1 MSSEL
6 VAVELQLKGYDGVMS
21 DMRALDQMLNSF
33 RGRKNRIE
41 IESNLAKA
49 KQEVIAYRG
58 EINKLNG
65 DIEKQKKE
73 VVSAQNK
80 MAEATRKSEEA
91 YKNFGKAFMNSSA
104 SYFVKKQVADASR
117 ALDVAKAKLEEQ
129 QEALDNT
136 KASMKDSQQA
146 IREYQYA
153 LKNFSSTSFGKAF
166 NQLSSVMAH
175 FGSAMQ
181 SAGNALTRLTSP
193 FRRFTS
199 GIIMGAGYK
208 ALNKFTEGFDS
219 AFSRADTMR
228 KYPRVM
234 QSFGYTADEA
244 ETSIKKLDASV
255 QGLPT
260 ALDDIVNMSQR
271 FTMTVGDLQKGT
283 DLAIASNNAFLASM
297 STETQQYQGMMQLQD
312 VLGGKKM
319 NAREWYS
326 LANSMMPAIRMM
338 GESLGYTGEALDEYV
353 SKVQQGKISNE
364 EFIDTLIKAGADENG
379 KIRKVAMEA
388 MDTWEAFFSRI
399 RTASSR
405 FGYGIIESLNSI
417 VETVTNGKFKS
428 VNMLLDDYVISGID
442 NMTKSVKG
450 WIKAHPQEITDFFK
464 SLKEINFGSIAKGV
478 GEALLTVSKYIKSFA
493 DMFGGKDL
501 SWLGKFMVYG
511 NMLGNFLTIA
521 GGLVKGSR
529 GIIAGLGASIF
540 KGIMAIKGIRKWG
553 LMGWLGTM
561 VVGEESGKTEEVMK
575 TVAKTSPK
583 MGKFSLGL
591 SNIFKGWAEI
601 ATMIIGSAGVA
612 WGSMKLL
619 KGAVKDFG
627 EMVDIIKGID
637 WDVGAEA
644 LLGIG
649 AFFTAFGGLSTL
661 AGANIGATTEL
672 LFGAVGVGLFTT
684 LIAGFGAIDMA
695 LIKSSFKSF
704 RDSVKYLNEG
714 IEGLNELG
722 TVADVGTAK
731 TNIKNAVTLF
741 NQVTDLLEPERN
753 TPTGGSEGKVK
764 SFSKKTAKSLS
775 NLSSAVGS
783 IKNSIATLNEIS
795 GMKVNT
801 HGLTNV
807 MPQVESALDL
817 IGGMLDRLPEGL
829 GTSGTAENLTNFNS
843 IIANFKSALD
853 GLVGENGILTQI
865 PKVIQQ
871 TTGFSQYGI
880 YNQFVQRVDEMSSAI
895 RQAYAKLNSG
905 IGNGEFMAS
914 NLANIAKAIGSVRD
928 ISQELGKLSVSSDN
942 IGGGTRKI
950 SGIIDNIKS
959 AFNAEAIEGVVT
971 QINTFV
977 TSVQDALQAVTDLG
991 AEPIELDIQF
1001 KLSSGFYSSKRKVIS
1016 EIKSAKKEI
1025 NSQKS
1030 PISFSIPVRVFFSVI
1045 TNLGSALAKITS
1057 DRQEVERQ
1065 ATGASTPI
1073 TPHIST
1079 GGWVSRQGVLYR
1091 SGGGSIFK
1099 PRGTDKIPAMLAEGE
1114 YVQRKQA
1121 TDFWGVDF
1129 MRKVNAMDVR
1139 GAMQAML
1146 TKAGNATN
1154 IGRQSIFNNT
1164 VNNNQRITQNINTNN
1179 PSFARMQVGRF
1190 AGAL

>member
-1 MSSEL
+1 MSTEL
-6 VAVELQLKGYDGVMS
+6 VAVELQLKGYEGVMS

-33 RGRKNRIE
+33 RGRQNKITLQADLKSVKTE
-41 IESNLAKA
+41 ILAL
-49 KQEVIAYRG
+49 QG
-58 EINKLNG
+58 ELNKLRQVKN
-65 DIEKQKKE
+65 ILSEKGL
-73 VVSAQNK
+73 
-80 MAEATRKSEEA
+80 KSEGLEN
-91 YKNFGKAFMNSSA
+91 KI
-104 SYFVKKQVADASR
+104 KQITERIRDA
-117 ALDVAKAKLEEQ
+117 
-129 QEALDNT
+129 
-136 KASMKDSQQA
+136 QQA
-146 IREYQYA
+146 SKELQMA
-153 LKNFSSTSFGKAF
+153 LKNMPKSFGQAF
-166 NQLSSVMAH
+166 NQISSMMAH
-175 FGSAMQ
+175 LGSAMQ

-244 ETSIKKLDASV
+244 QASINKLDASV

-561 VVGEESGKTEEVMK
+561 LVGEKSGKTEEVME
-575 TVAKTSPK
+575 TVAKSSPK

-601 ATMIIGSAGVA
+601 ATMIGGSAFVA
-612 WGSMKLL
+612 WGSMKLI
-619 KGAVKDFG
+619 KGAVKSFG

-644 LLGIG
+644 LLGMG
-649 AFFTAFGGLSTL
+649 TFFTAFGGLSAL
-661 AGANIGATTEL
+661 AGANIGATLEL

-684 LIAGFGAIDMA
+684 IVAGFGAIDMA

-829 GTSGTAENLTNFNS
+829 GTKGTAENLTNFNS
-843 IIANFKSALD
+843 IMTNMQSAL
-853 GLVGENGILTQI
+853 GTLVGKDGILSRI
-865 PKVIQQ
+865 KKIAEKV
-871 TTGFSQYGI
+871 G
-880 YNQFVQRVDEMSSAI
+880 EMTADPELDKFNDFRTAMGHIGEALSSA
-895 RQAYAKLNSG
+895 YESLNSG

-914 NLANIAKAIGSVRD
+914 NMNNIREALKQVRLAIHHLNEIGNTEVNENGTANIKAVVQS
-928 ISQELGKLSVSSDN
+928 LKN
-942 IGGGTRKI
+942 
-950 SGIIDNIKS
+950 
-959 AFNAEAIEGVVT
+959 AFNAEDVTAITT
-971 QINTFV
+971 QIDAFV
-977 TSVQDALQAVTDLG
+977 ASIKDALQAVTDLG

-1099 PRGTDKIPAMLAEGE
+1099 PRGTDKIPAMLSEGE

-1146 TKAGNATN
+1146 TKAGNATS

>member
-1 MSSEL
+1 M
-6 VAVELQLKGYDGVMS
+6 GW
-21 DMRALDQMLNSF
+21 
-33 RGRKNRIE
+33 
-41 IESNLAKA
+41 
-49 KQEVIAYRG
+49 
-58 EINKLNG
+58 INW
-65 DIEKQKKE
+65 
-73 VVSAQNK
+73 
-80 MAEATRKSEEA
+80 
-91 YKNFGKAFMNSSA
+91 
-104 SYFVKKQVADASR
+104 
-117 ALDVAKAKLEEQ
+117 
-129 QEALDNT
+129 
-136 KASMKDSQQA
+136 
-146 IREYQYA
+146 
-153 LKNFSSTSFGKAF
+153 
-166 NQLSSVMAH
+166 
-175 FGSAMQ
+175 FGS
-181 SAGNALTRLTSP
+181 L
-193 FRRFTS
+193 F
-199 GIIMGAGYK
+199 
-208 ALNKFTEGFDS
+208 
-219 AFSRADTMR
+219 
-228 KYPRVM
+228 
-234 QSFGYTADEA
+234 
-244 ETSIKKLDASV
+244 
-255 QGLPT
+255 
-260 ALDDIVNMSQR
+260 
-271 FTMTVGDLQKGT
+271 VG
-283 DLAIASNNAFLASM
+283 NNAKKAE
-297 STETQQYQGMMQLQD
+297 ET
-312 VLGGKKM
+312 
-319 NAREWYS
+319 
-326 LANSMMPAIRMM
+326 
-338 GESLGYTGEALDEYV
+338 
-353 SKVQQGKISNE
+353 
-364 EFIDTLIKAGADENG
+364 
-379 KIRKVAMEA
+379 
-388 MDTWEAFFSRI
+388 
-399 RTASSR
+399 
-405 FGYGIIESLNSI
+405 
-417 VETVTNGKFKS
+417 VETVTKNS
-428 VNMLLDDYVISGID
+428 S
-442 NMTKSVKG
+442 
-450 WIKAHPQEITDFFK
+450 
-464 SLKEINFGSIAKGV
+464 
-478 GEALLTVSKYIKSFA
+478 
-493 DMFGGKDL
+493 
-501 SWLGKFMVYG
+501 
-511 NMLGNFLTIA
+511 
-521 GGLVKGSR
+521 
-529 GIIAGLGASIF
+529 
-540 KGIMAIKGIRKWG
+540 
-553 LMGWLGTM
+553 
-561 VVGEESGKTEEVMK
+561 
-575 TVAKTSPK
+575 K

-591 SNIFKGWAEI
+591 SNFFKGWAEI
-601 ATMIIGSAGVA
+601 ATMIGGSAFVA
-612 WGSMKLL
+612 WGSMKLI
-619 KGAVKDFG
+619 KGAVKSFG

-644 LLGIG
+644 LIG
-649 AFFTAFGGLSTL
+649 MGTFFTAFGGLSAL
-661 AGANIGATTEL
+661 AGANIGATLEL

-684 LIAGFGAIDMA
+684 IVAGFGAIDMA

-704 RDSVKYLNEG
+704 RDSVKYLNQG

-783 IKNSIATLNEIS
+783 IKNSITTLNEIS
-795 GMKVNT
+795 GLKVNT

-829 GTSGTAENLTNFNS
+829 GSKGTAENVTNLNTTMT
-843 IIANFKSALD
+843 NLRSAL
-853 GLVGENGILTQI
+853 GALVGKKGILSQI
-865 PKVIQQ
+865 TEVTEKVK
-871 TTGFSQYGI
+871 
-880 YNQFVQRVDEMSSAI
+880 EMTADPELDKLNEFRTAMGHIGEALSSA
-895 RQAYAKLNSG
+895 YESLNSG

-914 NLANIAKAIGSVRD
+914 NMNNIREALKQVRLAIHHLNEIGNTEVNENGTANIKAVV
-928 ISQELGKLSVSSDN
+928 QNLKN
-942 IGGGTRKI
+942 
-950 SGIIDNIKS
+950 
-959 AFNAEAIEGVVT
+959 AFNAEDVTAITT
-971 QINTFV
+971 QIDAFV
-977 TSVQDALQAVTDLG
+977 TSIKDALQAVTDLG

-1099 PRGTDKIPAMLAEGE
+1099 PRGTDKIPAMLSEGE

>member
-1 MSSEL
+1 MSTEL
-6 VAVELQLKGYDGVMS
+6 VAVELQLKGYEGVMS

-33 RGRKNRIE
+33 RGRKNKITLQSDLKNVKAE
-41 IESNLAKA
+41 ILAL
-49 KQEVIAYRG
+49 QG
-58 EINKLNG
+58 ELNKLRQAKN
-65 DIEKQKKE
+65 ILSEKGLRSE
-73 VVSAQNK
+73 GLENK
-80 MAEATRKSEEA
+80 IKQITERIRDARQ
-91 YKNFGKAFMNSSA
+91 A
-104 SYFVKKQVADASR
+104 SNELQ
-117 ALDVAKAKLEEQ
+117 
-129 QEALDNT
+129 T
-136 KASMKDSQQA
+136 
-146 IREYQYA
+146 A
-153 LKNFSSTSFGKAF
+153 LKNMPMSFGQAF
-166 NQLSSVMAH
+166 NKISSMMAH
-175 FGSAMQ
+175 IGSAMQ

-244 ETSIKKLDASV
+244 QQSINKLDASV

-464 SLKEINFGSIAKGV
+464 SLKEINWGSIAKGV
-478 GEALLTVSKYIKSFA
+478 GEALLNVSKYVKSLA

-540 KGIMAIKGIRKWG
+540 QGIMAIKGIRKWG

-561 VVGEESGKTEEVMK
+561 LVGEKSGKTEEVME
-575 TVAKTSPK
+575 TVAKNSPK

-644 LLGIG
+644 LLGMG
-649 AFFTAFGGLSTL
+649 TFFTAFGGLSAL

-722 TVADVGTAK
+722 TVTDVGTAK
-731 TNIKNAVTLF
+731 TNIKNAITLF
-741 NQVTDLLEPERN
+741 NQVTELLEPERN
-753 TPTGGSEGKVK
+753 TPTGATEGKVK
-764 SFSKKTAKSLS
+764 SFDKESAKSLS
-775 NLSSAVGS
+775 NLASAISS
-783 IKNSIATLNEIS
+783 IKSSIATLNEIS
-795 GMKVNT
+795 GMKVNV
-801 HGLTNV
+801 HGLRNI
-807 MPQVESALDL
+807 MPQFESALDS
-817 IGGMLDRLPEGL
+817 IGGMLKRLPEGL
-829 GTSGTAENLTNFNS
+829 GTSGKAENITNFNTTMT
-843 IIANFKSALD
+843 NMQSAL
-853 GLVGENGILTQI
+853 GTLVGKDGILSRI
-865 PKVIQQ
+865 KKIAEKV
-871 TTGFSQYGI
+871 G
-880 YNQFVQRVDEMSSAI
+880 EMTADPELDKFNDFRTAMGHIGEALSSA
-895 RQAYAKLNSG
+895 YESLNSG

-914 NLANIAKAIGSVRD
+914 NMNNIREALKQVRLAIHHINEIGSTEVNT
-928 ISQELGKLSVSSDN
+928 Q
-942 IGGGTRKI
+942 GT
-950 SGIIDNIKS
+950 DNIKAYVENIKN
-959 AFNAEAIEGVVT
+959 AFNAEDVTAITT
-971 QINTFV
+971 QIDAFV
-977 TSVQDALQAVTDLG
+977 TSIKDALQAVTDLG

-1001 KLSSGFYSSKRKVIS
+1001 KLSEGFYSSKNKVIS
-1016 EIKSAKKEI
+1016 EIKSAKREI
-1025 NSQKS
+1025 RSQKT
-1030 PISFSIPVRVFFSVI
+1030 PISFSIPVRVFFNVI
-1045 TNLGSALAKITS
+1045 TNIASALAKITS

-1099 PRGTDKIPAMLAEGE
+1099 PRGTDKIPAMLSEGE

>member
-1 MSSEL
+1 MSTEL
-6 VAVELQLKGYDGVMS
+6 VAVELQLKGYEGVMS

-33 RGRKNRIE
+33 RGRKNKIE
-41 IESNLAKA
+41 IQADLART
-49 KQEVIAYRG
+49 KQELLALKG
-58 EINKLNG
+58 ALTEFQ
-65 DIEKQKKE
+65 EEQKKVTKGGTAWE
-73 VVSAQNK
+73 ILQGYIEETNEK
-80 MAEATRKSEEA
+80 MKEGRQKV
-91 YKNFGKAFMNSSA
+91 N
-104 SYFVKKQVADASR
+104 
-117 ALDVAKAKLEEQ
+117 
-129 QEALDNT
+129 
-136 KASMKDSQQA
+136 
-146 IREYQYA
+146 EYQMA
-153 LKNFSSTSFGKAF
+153 LKNMPKSFRQAF
-166 NQLSSVMAH
+166 NEISSMMAH
-175 FGSAMQ
+175 LGSAMQ

-244 ETSIKKLDASV
+244 QQSINKLDASV

-428 VNMLLDDYVISGID
+428 VNMLLDNYVISGID

-464 SLKEINFGSIAKGV
+464 SLKEINWGSIAKGV
-478 GEALLTVSKYIKSFA
+478 GEALLNVSKYVKSLA

-540 KGIMAIKGIRKWG
+540 KSILAVKGIRKWG
-553 LMGWLGTM
+553 LMGWLGTLAI
-561 VVGEESGKTEEVMK
+561 GEEAKETEEAME

-591 SNIFKGWAEI
+591 SNIFKGWAEV

-644 LLGIG
+644 LLGMG
-649 AFFTAFGGLSTL
+649 TFFTAFGGLSAL

-684 LIAGFGAIDMA
+684 LIAGFGALDMA

-731 TNIKNAVTLF
+731 TNIKNAITLF
-741 NQVTDLLEPERN
+741 NQVSDLLEPERN
-753 TPTGGSEGKVK
+753 NPITGATEGKVK
-764 SFSKKTAKSLS
+764 SFSKESAKSLS
-775 NLSSAVGS
+775 NLASAISS
-783 IKNSIATLNEIS
+783 IKTSISTLNEIS

-801 HGLTNV
+801 HGLTNI
-807 MPQVESALDL
+807 MPQFESALSS
-817 IGGMLDRLPEGL
+817 IGGMLERLPETLGEEGTSENITSFNTIMTNMQSAL
-829 GTSGTAENLTNFNS
+829 GT
-843 IIANFKSALD
+843 
-853 GLVGENGILTQI
+853 LVGKDGILSRIKKITK
-865 PKVIQQ
+865 KV
-871 TTGFSQYGI
+871 G
-880 YNQFVQRVDEMSSAI
+880 EMTADPELDKFNDFRTAMGHIAQAI
-895 RQAYAKLNSG
+895 KDAYEALNSG
-905 IGNGEFMAS
+905 IGNGDVMAT
-914 NLANIAKAIGSVRD
+914 NMNNIREALKQVRLAIHHLNEIGSTDVNT
-928 ISQELGKLSVSSDN
+928 Q
-942 IGGGTRKI
+942 GT
-950 SGIIDNIKS
+950 DNIKAYVENIKN
-959 AFNAEAIEGVVT
+959 AFNAEDVTAITT
-971 QINTFV
+971 QIDAFV
-977 TSVQDALQAVTDLG
+977 TAIQDALQAVTDLG

-1001 KLSSGFYSSKRKVIS
+1001 KLSEGFYSSKNKVIS
-1016 EIKSAKKEI
+1016 EIKSAKREI
-1025 NSQKS
+1025 RSQKT
-1030 PISFSIPVRVFFSVI
+1030 PISFSIPVRVIFNVI
-1045 TNLGSALAKITS
+1045 SNIASALAKITS
-1057 DRQEVERQ
+1057 ERQEVERQ

-1079 GGWVSRQGVLYR
+1079 GGWVNRQGVLYR

-1099 PRGTDKIPAMLAEGE
+1099 PRGTDKIPAMLSEGE
-1114 YVQRKQA
+1114 YVHRKQA
-1121 TDFWGVDF
+1121 TDFWGIDF